1 MNPTNDKIKYKI
13 TINAIDQVWKIK
25 INAVLIN
32 KNEYLISFVFHPKVL
47 NFNANIGRG
56 TTISKLMMTIRMDRL
71 TGS

>member
-1 MNPTNDKIKYKI
+1 MIPINDKIKYKI

-32 KNEYLISFVFHPKVL
+32 KNEYLISFDFHPKDL
-47 NFNANIGRG
+47 NFKANMGRG
-56 TTISKLMMTIRMDRL
+56 TTIRRLITMIRRDRL

>member
-32 KNEYLISFVFHPKVL
+32 KNEYLISFVFNESPHRDSQNQCLFSVFKTM
-47 NFNANIGRG
+47 ARG
-56 TTISKLMMTIRMDRL
+56 ETSVVF
-71 TGS
+71 